1 LNNSNSIQL
10 VRFHNNKKG
19 IRILAIAES
28 FQKQDRKSILA
39 GIVMRRDLVV
49 DGFAYSDTILGGNDG
64 TIKILSMIDSL
75 DRTDI
80 NCVLL
85 GGLIISLFNI
95 VNGKYINETTK
106 IPVIAISYRRS
117 SGVQKAIHG
126 INEKEKMKDYLKL
139 EERKPLRLWTGK
151 TIYVRNW
158 GLEFSDASNLLNSL
172 VIQGAKPEPLR
183 LAALAAR
190 AYRKYAEN

>member
-1 LNNSNSIQL
+1 

-28 FQKQDRKSILA
+28 FQKHDRKSILA
-39 GIVMRRDLVV
+39 GVVMRRDLVV
-49 DGFAYSDTILGGNDG
+49 DGIIYADTIVGGNDG
-64 TIKILSMIDSL
+64 TNKVLAMIDSL

-85 GGLIISLFNI
+85 GGLIISLFKI
-95 VNGKYINETTK
+95 LSGKHINEITK

-117 SGVQKAIHG
+117 PGIQGSIRGVDEP
-126 INEKEKMKDYLKL
+126 EKIKEYLKL
-139 EERKPLRLWTGK
+139 EERKPLTLWTGK
-151 TIYVRNW
+151 TIFVRHW
-158 GLEFSDASNLLNSL
+158 GLDFVDTSTLLNDL
-172 VIQGAKPEPLR
+172 VIQGSKPEPLR

-190 AYRKYAEN
+190 AYHNYVR

>member
-1 LNNSNSIQL
+1 M
-10 VRFHNNKKG
+10 RFHNNKKG
-19 IRILAIAES
+19 IRILGIAES

-49 DGFAYSDTILGGNDG
+49 DGFTYSDTILGGNDG
-64 TIKILSMIDSL
+64 TIKVLSMIESL
-75 DRTDI
+75 GRTDI

-95 VNGKYINETTK
+95 INGKFINEKTK

-117 SGVQKAIHG
+117 SGVQDAIHG
-126 INEKEKMKDYLKL
+126 IDEKQKLKDYLKL
-139 EERKPLRLWTGK
+139 EERKPLTLWTGK
-151 TIYVRNW
+151 TIYIRYW

-190 AYRKYAEN
+190 AYRNYIQN

>member
-1 LNNSNSIQL
+1 M
-10 VRFHNNKKG
+10 RFHNNKKG
-19 IRILAIAES
+19 MRILGIAES
-28 FQKQDRKSILA
+28 FQKNDKSSILA

-49 DGFAYSDTILGGNDG
+49 DGIIYSNTTVGGNDG
-64 TIKILSMIDSL
+64 TKKVLSMIDSL
-75 DRTDI
+75 GRSDI

-95 VNGKYINETTK
+95 IGGKDIYEETK
-106 IPVIAISYRRS
+106 IPIIAISYRRS
-117 SGVQKAIHG
+117 TGLKGSIHG
-126 INEKEKMKDYLKL
+126 KDEKKKIEHYLEL
-139 EERKPLRLWTGK
+139 QERKPLTLWTGK
-151 TIYVRNW
+151 TIYVRQW

-190 AYRKYAEN
+190 AYRNYIG

>member
-1 LNNSNSIQL
+1 M
-10 VRFHNNKKG
+10 VRFHNDKKG

-49 DGFAYSDTILGGNDG
+49 DGFAYSDTIVGGNDG
-64 TIKILSMIDSL
+64 THKVLSMIHSL
-75 DRTDI
+75 GRTDI

-95 VNGKYINETTK
+95 ISGKYINEITG
-106 IPVIAISYRRS
+106 IPVIAISYRKS
-117 SGVQKAIHG
+117 SGLKDSIHG
-126 INEKEKMKDYLKL
+126 NAENEKIKEYLKL
-139 EERKPLRLWTGK
+139 EERKPLKLWTGK
-151 TIYVRNW
+151 TIYVRHW
-158 GLEFSDASNLLNSL
+158 GLEFSDASKLLNSL

-183 LAALAAR
+183 LATLAAR
-190 AYRKYAEN
+190 AYQNYSR

>member
-1 LNNSNSIQL
+1 M
-10 VRFHNNKKG
+10 VRFHNYKKG

-49 DGFAYSDTILGGNDG
+49 DGIIYADTIVGGNDG
-64 TIKILSMIDSL
+64 TNKVLSMIDSL
-75 DRTDI
+75 GRTDI

-95 VNGKYINETTK
+95 ISGKYINEITG

-117 SGVQKAIHG
+117 SGLKSSIHG
-126 INEKEKMKDYLKL
+126 MAQYQKIKDYLKL
-139 EERKPLRLWTGK
+139 EERKPLRLRTGK
-151 TIYVRNW
+151 TIYVRHW

-183 LAALAAR
+183 VATLAAR
-190 AYRKYAEN
+190 AYRNYSR

>member
-1 LNNSNSIQL
+1 M
-10 VRFHNNKKG
+10 RFHNNKKG
-19 IRILAIAES
+19 IRILGIAES

-49 DGFAYSDTILGGNDG
+49 DGFTYSDTILGGNDG
-64 TIKILSMIDSL
+64 TIKVLSMIESL
-75 DRTDI
+75 GRTDI

-95 VNGKYINETTK
+95 LSGKHIYEITK

-117 SGVQKAIHG
+117 PGLQGSVHG
-126 INEKEKMKDYLKL
+126 LDENEKIKNYLKL
-139 EERKPLRLWTGK
+139 EERKPLTLWTGK
-151 TIYVRNW
+151 TIFVRHW
-158 GLEFSDASNLLNSL
+158 GLEFVDTSNLLNAL

-190 AYRKYAEN
+190 AYRNYFR

>member
-1 LNNSNSIQL
+1 M
-10 VRFHNNKKG
+10 RFHNNKKG

-28 FQKQDRKSILA
+28 FQKYDRKSILA

-49 DGFAYSDTILGGNDG
+49 DGIIYADTIVGGNDG
-64 TIKILSMIDSL
+64 TNKVLTMIDSL
-75 DRTDI
+75 ARTDI

-95 VNGKYINETTK
+95 LNGKHINEITK

-117 SGVQKAIHG
+117 PGLQGSIHG
-126 INEKEKMKDYLKL
+126 IDKKEKITNYLKL
-139 EERKPLRLWTGK
+139 EERKPLTLWTGK
-151 TIYVRNW
+151 TIFIRHW
-158 GLEFSDASNLLNSL
+158 GLEFADASNLLNAL
-172 VIQGAKPEPLR
+172 VIQGSKPEPLR

-190 AYRKYAEN
+190 AYRNYIRQ

>member
-1 LNNSNSIQL
+1 L
-10 VRFHNNKKG
+10 VQFHNNKKG

-49 DGFAYSDTILGGNDG
+49 DGFTYSDTIVGGNNA
-64 TIKILSMIDSL
+64 TNKVLSMIASL
-75 DRTDI
+75 GRTDI
-80 NCVLL
+80 NCILL

-95 VNGKYINETTK
+95 ISGKYINEITG

-117 SGVQKAIHG
+117 SGLEGSIHG
-126 INEKEKMKDYLKL
+126 VAENQKIKEYLKL
-139 EERKPLRLWTGK
+139 DERKPLSLWTGK
-151 TIYVRNW
+151 TIYVRHW

-190 AYRKYAEN
+190 AYRNYSR

>member
-1 LNNSNSIQL
+1 M

-19 IRILAIAES
+19 IRVLAIAES

-49 DGFAYSDTILGGNDG
+49 DGLTYSDTLVGGNDG
-64 TIKILSMIDSL
+64 TNKVLSMIDSL
-75 DRTDI
+75 GRTDI

-95 VNGKYINETTK
+95 ISGKYINEITG
-106 IPVIAISYRRS
+106 IPVIAISYKRS
-117 SGVQKAIHG
+117 SGLKNSIHG
-126 INEKEKMKDYLKL
+126 MAENQKIKEYLKL
-139 EERKPLRLWTGK
+139 EERKPLTLWTGK
-151 TIYVRNW
+151 TISVRHW

-190 AYRKYAEN
+190 AYRNYSR

>member
-1 LNNSNSIQL
+1 

-19 IRILAIAES
+19 IRILGIAES

-49 DGFAYSDTILGGNDG
+49 DGFTFADTMVGGNDG
-64 TIKILSMIDSL
+64 TTKVLSMIDSL
-75 DRTDI
+75 GRTDI

-95 VNGKYINETTK
+95 ISGKHINETTK
-106 IPVIAISYRRS
+106 IPVIAISYRKS
-117 SGVQKAIHG
+117 QGVKGSIHG
-126 INEKEKMKDYLKL
+126 INEKEKLKDYLKL
-139 EERKPLRLWTGK
+139 DERKPLTLWTGK
-151 TIYVRNW
+151 TIYIRNW
-158 GLEFSDASNLLNSL
+158 GVEFSDASSLLNSL

-190 AYRKYAEN
+190 ACRNYTQD

>member
-1 LNNSNSIQL
+1 

-19 IRILAIAES
+19 LRILGIAES
-28 FQKQDRKSILA
+28 FRKQDRNSILA
-39 GIVMRRDLVV
+39 GIIMRRDLMV
-49 DGFAYSDTILGGNDG
+49 DGIIYTNTTVGGNDG
-64 TIKILSMIDSL
+64 TKKVLSMIDSL
-75 DRTDI
+75 GRTDI

-95 VNGKYINETTK
+95 LSGEYIHEETK

-117 SGVQKAIHG
+117 AGLKGSIHG
-126 INEKEKMKDYLKL
+126 EDEREKIKHYLKL
-139 EERKPLRLWTGK
+139 EERRPLTLWTGK
-151 TIYVRNW
+151 TIYVRQW

-172 VIQGAKPEPLR
+172 VIQGGKPEPLR

-190 AYRKYAEN
+190 ACRNYIH

>member
-1 LNNSNSIQL
+1 

-49 DGFAYSDTILGGNDG
+49 DGFIYADTIVGGNDG
-64 TIKILSMIDSL
+64 TSKVLSMIDSL
-75 DRTDI
+75 GRTDI

-95 VNGKYINETTK
+95 ISGKYINEITG
-106 IPVIAISYRRS
+106 IPVISISYRRS
-117 SGVQKAIHG
+117 SGLKGSIHG
-126 INEKEKMKDYLKL
+126 MSANQKINDYLKL
-139 EERKPLRLWTGK
+139 DERTPLRLWTGK
-151 TIYVRNW
+151 TIYVRHW

-172 VIQGAKPEPLR
+172 VVQGAKPEPLR
-183 LAALAAR
+183 VATLAAR
-190 AYRKYAEN
+190 AYRNYSR

>member
-1 LNNSNSIQL
+1 M
-10 VRFHNNKKG
+10 RFHNNKKG
-19 IRILAIAES
+19 IRILGIAES

-39 GIVMRRDLVV
+39 GIVMRRDFVV
-49 DGFAYSDTILGGNDG
+49 DGFTYAHTMVGGNDG
-64 TIKILSMIDSL
+64 TIKILSMIENL
-75 DRTDI
+75 GRTDI

-95 VNGKYINETTK
+95 INGKSINESTK
-106 IPVIAISYRRS
+106 IPVIAISYRKS
-117 SGVQKAIHG
+117 QGVKDSIHG
-126 INEKEKMKDYLKL
+126 INEKRKLKDYSKL
-139 EERKPLRLWTGK
+139 EERKPLKLWTGK
-151 TIYVRNW
+151 TIYIRNW

-190 AYRKYAEN
+190 AYRNYIQS